1 MMRDDEGPGPLTHES
16 AARAPKIRQR
26 LTVAA
31 LISHLE
37 LAKRPDLY
45 GGPVVVGEWEE
56 HVIAASE
63 EALPFG
69 VLPGMPLRQAEHL
82 CPHATFITPDPDAAA
97 RLRELIASALY
108 DLAPVVE
115 VKIEGIAWLDVFG
128 VVSPGESIRETRRRL
143 RTAIGRE
150 PRLGLAPGPF
160 SARVAATHARPGRL
174 LQVEDARAFL
184 APLPSREL
192 ALDEEQLERLDL
204 LGLRTLGAVAA
215 IGPRE
220 LESQLGREGRHAV
233 LLARGAEPD
242 ELTPW
247 RPPQFTSAH
256 RQFEPPVEDREA
268 LLFVSRALCGDLA
281 EELGLRGAGAKRVR
295 ARLVYES
302 GDPDERAS
310 IVRHRAFTGT
320 SWRWRRAQ
328 AAPPPPH
335 LPTPHAAVRL
345 GVVMTRLLSPAAAVE
360 LTLAADGSPAF
371 ISGALSGPI
380 DPIARWKVETEWWNR
395 LVVREY
401 WKVLVGSNLLCE
413 LYHDL
418 DRDAWF
424 VERVYD

>member
-1 MMRDDEGPGPLTHES
+1 MARDSVSWRAESKEGVARGGAHLMMRDDEGPGPLTHES

-310 IVRHRAFTGT
+310 IVRHPLSSTAELFGLIGGWIKEWQPRAPITELWIELPVLEGAGRRQLRLWAGNDGT
-320 SWRWRRAQ
+320 SEEVV
-328 AAPPPPH
+328 AAFE
-335 LPTPHAAVRL
+335 RL
-345 GVVMTRLLSPAAAVE
+345 QERHGDGVVRKPRPALLTSP
-360 LTLAADGSPAF
+360 LPAQRF
-371 ISGALSGPI
+371 DWVS
-380 DPIARWKVETEWWNR
+380 
-395 LVVREY
+395 
-401 WKVLVGSNLLCE
+401 
-413 LYHDL
+413 
-418 DRDAWF
+418 
-424 VERVYD
+424 